1 MARRVLTS
9 ISVMGTPNSHIGMPR
24 NNGPYMSAQ
33 VPVNSESI
41 VLLSGVTLPL
51 TGYFSPQ
58 PVAYFED
65 MFYRIYNSAP
75 GNDGLFNIDA
85 YVEHTDDFTPTGDD
99 LDDDDAMTGAVWSAN
114 WLTNPDDV
122 VKADLDGGVS
132 TFYLKDTTLES
143 NGATMTRMRLDFTT
157 GCNIK
162 KSLEVTCEFWANAN
176 SVASA
181 SNPYGNGTTINIS
194 RNSRRN
200 DVSTDRNI

>member
-24 NNGPYMSAQ
+24 NNGAYMSAQ
-33 VPVNSESI
+33 VPTNSESI
-41 VLLSGVTLPL
+41 VLFSGITLPF

-65 MFYRIYNSAP
+65 MFYRIYNSQSTK
-75 GNDGLFNIDA
+75 DSLLNIDA

-99 LDDDDAMTGAVWSAN
+99 LDDDDAMTGAVWSAS

-122 VKADLDGGVS
+122 VKVDLDGGIN
-132 TFYLKDTTLES
+132 TFYLKDRTLQVA
-143 NGATMTRMRLDFTT
+143 GATMTRMRLDFTT
-157 GCNIK
+157 GCVIDGEM
-162 KSLEVTCEFWANAN
+162 EVTCEFWANAN
-176 SVASA
+176 SAVSA

-200 DVSTDRNI
+200 DVNTDRNI